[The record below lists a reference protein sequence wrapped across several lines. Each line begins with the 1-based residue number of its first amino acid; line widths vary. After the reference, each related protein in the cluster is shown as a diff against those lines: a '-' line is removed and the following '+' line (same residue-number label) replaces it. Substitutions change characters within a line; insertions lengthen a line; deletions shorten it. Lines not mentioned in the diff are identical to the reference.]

1 MKRLSLSLKTCAVLI
16 FGLATTAQADVTLS
30 KSNNPSEVLESEL
43 LSLLSAERV
52 ALSSVSP
59 ADVSRLSRKPALRK
73 GAPVYTRDYLDGLP
87 QANGGKQ
94 WHCLAEA
101 LYFEARGETVAG
113 QFAVAEVIL
122 NRVDSARFP
131 DTVCGV
137 VNQGTGRKFACQFTY
152 TCDGR
157 AEHIHEERAWLRVGK
172 IAKLMLSGAPRTLTD
187 GATHYHT
194 TAVKPKW
201 ARVFKQT
208 TKIGVH
214 KFYTME
220 KKGAQG

>member
-1 MKRLSLSLKTCAVLI
+1 MKQLSLSLKICALLVLG
-16 FGLATTAQADVTLS
+16 FAMPAMADVTLS
-30 KSNNPSEVLESEL
+30 KSNSPSEGLEGQ
-43 LSLLSAERV
+43 LSHLLSAERV
-52 ALSSVSP
+52 ALSAVSP

-87 QANGGKQ
+87 LVKGGKQ

-101 LYFEARGETVAG
+101 LYFEARGETIAG

-131 DTVCGV
+131 ETVCKV
-137 VNQGTGRKFACQFTY
+137 VNQGTGQKFRCQFTY

-157 AEHIHEERAWLRVGK
+157 AEHIHEQRAWERVGK
-172 IAKLMLSGAPRTLTD
+172 IARLMLDGAPRNLTS

-194 TAVKPKW
+194 TAVNPKW
-201 ARVFKQT
+201 ARVFHKT
-208 TKIGVH
+208 TTIGVH
-214 KFYTME
+214 KFYTMT
-220 KKGAQG
+220 KLAARS